1 MAKPVSAKFVKPTE
15 GSRKRR
21 VFEVFELEGE
31 ASPRP
36 GTPAQG
42 FTRERRRLDL
52 HMDEEER
59 CQSGRTQA
67 AAEEG
72 GVINLIMIALL
83 LLQVILE
90 RLF

>member
-21 VFEVFELEGE
+21 VFDAFELEGE
-31 ASPRP
+31 ANAHVL
-36 GTPAQG
+36 G
-42 FTRERRRLDL
+42 RRLKVSPASVGAWDL
-52 HMDEEER
+52 HMDEER
-59 CQSGRTQA
+59 RQAGRTQA

-72 GVINLIMIALL
+72 GVIDLIIIALL
-83 LLQVILE
+83 VLQVILE

>member
-21 VFEVFELEGE
+21 VFDAFELEGE
-31 ASPRP
+31 ASAHVLGRRIK
-36 GTPAQG
+36 AV
-42 FTRERRRLDL
+42 TRERRRLNL
-52 HMDEEER
+52 HMNEER
-59 CQSGRTQA
+59 RQAGRTQA

-72 GVINLIMIALL
+72 GVIDLIIIALL
-83 LLQVILE
+83 VLQVILE